1 MVIIT
6 QFDGNTGAKKIAQRG
21 TKFMKNYKLN
31 STNELTSS
39 ALFSCQE
46 IDLYIF
52 FNFIL
57 SEINS
62 IIDKITR
69 TIFDSNFN
77 MLIQHFK

>member
-31 STNELTSS
+31 STNELTSY

-46 IDLYIF
+46 IDFPYFSISF
-52 FNFIL
+52 CQTSRL
-57 SEINS
+57 SFRN
-62 IIDKITR
+62 
-69 TIFDSNFN
+69 
-77 MLIQHFK
+77 QQYY